1 MLKQC
6 SLGLDIQIR
15 FASALLMETG
25 TWGIASEKSVLD
37 LERQSAHPAGHPHE
51 ILVAGHGS
59 VGQHHRR
66 RGVAVFILEPPSQTP
81 RIDAISD
88 RSSAASHNRSP
99 YSAFRSVMTE
109 RSRKVP
115 AMRSPRASNC
125 SVMMRPKPHAKS
137 VRNSL
142 LSVAISTTT
151 NGWTTRQ

>member
-1 MLKQC
+1 MGTGSQC
-6 SLGLDIQIR
+6 LPIAREPENLTIPGHGGGPGRVPCAIR
-15 FASALLMETG
+15 
-25 TWGIASEKSVLD
+25 
-37 LERQSAHPAGHPHE
+37 AHPVQP
-51 ILVAGHGS
+51 L
-59 VGQHHRR
+59 

-81 RIDAISD
+81 RIGAISD
-88 RSSAASHNRSP
+88 RSSHNRSP